1 MRVLQSLLGHLLVK
15 ADVGLD
21 QVDNTSDANKPVS
34 TAQATAI
41 GLKADASALTAHTGN
56 VSNPHAVTK
65 AQVGLGSVDN
75 TSDAG
80 KPVST
85 AQAASIATKA
95 DDAATTSALAG
106 KQPLNSN
113 LTAFAAI
120 APAADGSFLGR
131 SGGAYAMRSAANTK
145 VDLSLDKVLNIK
157 DNYSSAVPPTV
168 SNDSSQGYSVG
179 SRWVDTLTHIA
190 YYCASASVGAALWVK
205 LNFISS
211 VSAPLVESGGGLT
224 LPAAA
229 GPSTDGYL
237 LGADKA
243 KIDALTMYNLLI
255 NPGMEVKQRTA
266 ASFTVSGSITL
277 DAWLLALGG
286 ASTATVTQITST
298 IGYPGKSMQIVYTHA
313 AAGYVI
319 QAQDIE
325 QYLLLRGK
333 PVAFAA
339 TVKCSVA
346 SRVHLYISDG
356 VLATYS
362 SYNAGTGEERL
373 TVTHTPGAA
382 TTILQVAILADLGN
396 VTVEVNDA
404 TLVAGSYPA
413 AFVPLNPQEEM
424 ERCERRYQI
433 LQCTARFTAAAGGHI
448 METPIPFRV
457 PMAGTPSTTIV
468 ADGLTAN
475 QTASYPQIFSIS
487 DHGGRWAISA
497 AAAGDCYSVLR
508 SVILEY
514 NP

>member
-34 TAQATAI
+34 TAQAAAI

-106 KQPLNSN
+106 KQPLDSD

-229 GPSTDGYL
+229 GPSTNGYM
-237 LGADKA
+237 LGSDKA
-243 KIDALTMYNLLI
+243 RLDALYAPVLLVETLVGAGGLSSVTFSSIPQTYRDLLLTWSAQANTGVPVLGVSYNGDFLG
-255 NPGMEVKQRTA
+255 NYDWQRLTGIA
-266 ASFTVSGSITL
+266 AS
-277 DAWLLALGG
+277 
-286 ASTATVTQITST
+286 STAGEVFGDAKAR
-298 IGYPGKSMQIVYTHA
+298 IGSLTAV
-313 AAGYVI
+313 AGY
-319 QAQDIE
+319 
-325 QYLLLRGK
+325 
-333 PVAFAA
+333 F
-339 TVKCSVA
+339 S
-346 SRVHLYISDG
+346 
-356 VLATYS
+356 
-362 SYNAGTGEERL
+362 TGEARIFEYTR
-373 TVTHTPGAA
+373 TDRVKISQSSAA
-382 TTILQVAILADLGN
+382 R
-396 VTVEVNDA
+396 
-404 TLVAGSYPA
+404 VAGSTTGLIIVEHDTGVWRTTNA
-413 AFVPLNPQEEM
+413 AITSLTVFPDAGN
-424 ERCERRYQI
+424 
-433 LQCTARFTAAAGGHI
+433 FTQN
-448 METPIPFRV
+448 
-457 PMAGTPSTTIV
+457 SIV
-468 ADGLTAN
+468 RLFGL
-475 QTASYPQIFSIS
+475 P
-487 DHGGRWAISA
+487 
-497 AAAGDCYSVLR
+497 
-508 SVILEY
+508 
-514 NP
+514 